1 MAPGYITAPLCTG
14 IHQPRARSSKSGNAP
29 HALLR
34 YTAAVIEP
42 EICESS
48 ATSPRGPRPE
58 GPTSATHRLKQW
70 LAGLSDA
77 RLTLLVA
84 PLLFVLAAWPL
95 LLVELPPFQDLPHH
109 VATSHIIAHPD
120 LYPQYLFNGFLKS
133 NSLLTLWLYVT
144 GSHGLFGAARGLTAI
159 VLAMNA
165 LALPAFVLH
174 FAGRRSLLVAM
185 LFVWPL
191 VHGFFVSMGMLNF
204 VFAFALSL
212 ILLTVIDQ
220 QRQRPT
226 LMRGLVIAGMSGVLW
241 YAHPFPLAVVVVL
254 VALHVASR
262 STWQA
267 RIRASLELLLPLAAT
282 GLLSLV
288 TAQQHLVK
296 VKRSSAVASAA
307 YSYLDPLEIVS
318 HLWRDVSGALTLWGS
333 MTIVPALLLPYFVW
347 KQRRKQAARPFLS
360 MPAMA
365 VLAAAYVSLPFM
377 MSNWSYLHCRL
388 VPFLWAGL
396 ALRLPPTLPRPI
408 AVVLVACALSFSTV
422 MGIDYVRLDHDRA
435 AFTAGMD
442 AVPARATLLPLMFKK
457 SKTSYFTASL
467 THAWGYYTVEKNTS
481 APLVYAM
488 ERSYP
493 IIYRDFPPGAL
504 IQPALDQFAET
515 YATPA
520 LVCKILG
527 QFPIDSACA
536 TVWRELWNAF
546 WQQAE
551 PRFSHLL
558 TWAIP
563 PAARPMIPER
573 YHRIFEAGELEIY
586 VRTDATTAGH

>member
-1 MAPGYITAPLCTG
+1 
-14 IHQPRARSSKSGNAP
+14 
-29 HALLR
+29 
-34 YTAAVIEP
+34 
-42 EICESS
+42 
-48 ATSPRGPRPE
+48 
-58 GPTSATHRLKQW
+58 
-70 LAGLSDA
+70 
-77 RLTLLVA
+77 
-84 PLLFVLAAWPL
+84 
-95 LLVELPPFQDLPHH
+95 
-109 VATSHIIAHPD
+109 
-120 LYPQYLFNGFLKS
+120 
-133 NSLLTLWLYVT
+133 
-144 GSHGLFGAARGLTAI
+144 
-159 VLAMNA
+159 
-165 LALPAFVLH
+165 
-174 FAGRRSLLVAM
+174 
-185 LFVWPL
+185 
-191 VHGFFVSMGMLNF
+191 
-204 VFAFALSL
+204 
-212 ILLTVIDQ
+212 
-220 QRQRPT
+220 
-226 LMRGLVIAGMSGVLW
+226 
-241 YAHPFPLAVVVVL
+241 
-254 VALHVASR
+254 
-262 STWQA
+262 
-267 RIRASLELLLPLAAT
+267 LPLAAT

-347 KQRRKQAARPFLS
+347 KQRRKQAVRPFLS
-360 MPAMA
+360 LPAMA

-442 AVPARATLLPLMFKK
+442 AIPAQATLLPLMFKK

-467 THAWGYYTVEKNTS
+467 THAWGYYTVEKNTA

-504 IQPALDQFAET
+504 IQPALDKFAET